1 MNRKIFLAS
10 AALAVMACTPAWA
23 QTVSHDGAVLTYA
36 PDYFDAYNPVTA
48 LDMVQQV
55 PGFSID
61 NGASVRG
68 LADTFANVLVDGE
81 RQNTKS
87 ESIHAILQRIPAD
100 RVERVE
106 LVREIVPG
114 VDMRGQSR
122 VVNLVLASGGA
133 RSTTVSA
140 GIDYFV
146 GSDVAVPGFDVSTS
160 WEMDGTRITLGGGL
174 SQNAAPL
181 LRSERLENA
190 AGALIETRDERTS
203 QRLMTPSLNGSVNHV
218 FQDGS
223 RINLSLNGSYSET
236 LVNDR
241 SLVDDAAGA
250 PDRVELF
257 RSDAEETS
265 WEGTLTYERPF
276 SETVSGQ
283 LVLLNRDETFEAADS
298 FVFAP
303 YAGGGSTTW
312 FDNAVDSGERALRGT
327 LTWEMSERHSFEF
340 GAETALNYLDN
351 ALAITE
357 DTGSGPVAVP
367 LPVANTRVEERR
379 SELFASHIWR
389 PASDITLESG
399 FRFERSTIEQTGDAS
414 RERSFNYPK
423 PSISLTWTPN
433 EQTQWEFSVER
444 EVAQLSFDEFAS
456 EVNPR
461 DDQTLIGNPELVPGK
476 TWRGTARWE
485 RRWGEEG
492 TVSVSLTHER
502 VEDVQD
508 SRPVTLIID
517 PNTVPVTS
525 VSFDAPGNIGDG
537 QRTYLMAET
546 TLPLDNYGLGDARLT
561 LSGMLR
567 HTEVT
572 DPTTGET
579 RRFAGNEDW
588 RLSADFRQNLPQ
600 HDFAWGWH
608 AYVQGDEDTFRL
620 ADSFLYDR
628 SDPQLTVFVETTA
641 IAGMTINLEYG
652 DFTAANQRRTRTF
665 YDGSRANDVVL
676 AREIQDRDLGGY
688 VSLWARATF

>member
-1 MNRKIFLAS
+1 MNRKLFLAS
-10 AALAVMACTPAWA
+10 AALAAMACTPAWA
-23 QTVSHDGAVLTYA
+23 QTVSHDGAVLTYE
-36 PDYFDAYNPVTA
+36 PPYFEAYNPVTA
-48 LDMVQQV
+48 LDMVRQV

-87 ESIHAILQRIPAD
+87 ESIQDILQRIPAD
-100 RVERVE
+100 RIERVE
-106 LVREIVPG
+106 LVREAVPG

-122 VVNLVLASGGA
+122 VVNLVLTSGSA

-160 WEMDGTRITLGGGL
+160 WEIGQTRLTLGAGL
-174 SQNAAPL
+174 AQNAAPS
-181 LRSERLENA
+181 LRSERFEDA
-190 AGALIETRDERTS
+190 AGTLIETRDERTS

-218 FQDGS
+218 FEDGS

-241 SLVDDAAGA
+241 SLVDDASGA

-257 RSDAEETS
+257 RSDVEETS

-276 SETVSGQ
+276 SESVSGQ
-283 LVLLNRDETFEAADS
+283 VVLLNRDDTYESADS
-298 FVFAP
+298 FLFAP
-303 YAGGGSTTW
+303 YAGSGSTTW

-379 SELFASHIWR
+379 SELFASHVWR
-389 PASDITLESG
+389 PMDDVTVESG

-423 PSISLTWTPN
+423 PSISLTWTPS
-433 EQTQWEFSVER
+433 EETQWEFTLVRS
-444 EVAQLSFDEFAS
+444 VAQLSFDEFAS

-461 DDQTLIGNPELVPGK
+461 DDQTLIGNPELVPQK

-485 RRWGEEG
+485 RRWGEDG

-502 VEDVQD
+502 VQDVQD
-508 SRPVTLIID
+508 SRPVTLILD
-517 PNTVPVTS
+517 PNAVPVAS
-525 VSFDAPGNIGDG
+525 VTFDAPGNIGDG
-537 QRTYLMAET
+537 HRTYLIMET
-546 TLPLDNYGLGDARLT
+546 SLPLDGYGLGDARLNLT
-561 LSGMLR
+561 GVLR

-572 DPTTGET
+572 DPTTGAT

-600 HDFAWGWH
+600 RDLAWGWR
-608 AYVQGDEDTFRL
+608 AYVQGNEDLFRYS
-620 ADSFLYDR
+620 DGYDFDR
-628 SDPQLTVFVETTA
+628 TDPQLTVFVETT
-641 IAGMTINLEYG
+641 IIEGMTINLEYG

-665 YDGSRANDVVL
+665 YDGSRANDVVR